1 MRNNLRSFL
10 LKNNITTKELSTKTG
25 ISQSLI
31 SMIQNGQ
38 RNPSFTVA
46 DRIASYFQIPV
57 EDLFPQFKRQ
67 SPYPKH
73 TSKVEV

>member
-1 MRNNLRSFL
+1 MTRLKKLRLSQKL
-10 LKNNITTKELSTKTG
+10 TVMELSKLTN
-25 ISQSLI
+25 IPQPSLTLI
-31 SMIQNGQ
+31 ENGQ
-38 RNPSFTVA
+38 RNPSFTIA